1 MGLQLTYSALGTL
14 IIELRRPL
22 FGSRRCQAPI
32 EAMDREVA
40 DLLEHLERYRAVT
53 LQALDLV
60 DADALTWRPGADYY
74 SLCQQFIHIAQAED
88 FHSRG
93 IFDNDW
99 NVDRVRLPKE
109 CWNPEQIKGY
119 FERVREFTRS
129 RVQQLS
135 SSDFDRVLT
144 IPGTPGD
151 WTVRSWLWFI
161 LEHELHH
168 KGQIWLYLRQMGITP
183 PFYAMPL
190 DPGARPDI
198 KARQDLGG
206 F

>member
-1 MGLQLTYSALGTL
+1 
-14 IIELRRPL
+14 
-22 FGSRRCQAPI
+22 
-32 EAMDREVA
+32 MDREVV
-40 DLLEHLERYRAVT
+40 DLLEHLDRYRAVT

-60 DADALTWRPGADYY
+60 DARSLEWRPGADYY

-88 FHSRG
+88 FHAHG
-93 IFDNDW
+93 LFEDDW

-109 CWNPEQIKGY
+109 CWHHERIKAHFVG
-119 FERVREFTRS
+119 VREFTRS
-129 RVQQLS
+129 RIESLNRE
-135 SSDFDRVLT
+135 DLDRLLT

-190 DPGARPDI
+190 EQGARPDI
-198 KARQDLGG
+198 AARQELGG

>member
-1 MGLQLTYSALGTL
+1 MGPQLTFWALGTPWTFHRAARL
-14 IIELRRPL
+14 LRAS
-22 FGSRRCQAPI
+22 SRSYTDPM
-32 EAMDREVA
+32 EREVA

-53 LQALDLV
+53 LQALDSV
-60 DADALTWRPGADYY
+60 DAAGLDWRPGVDYY

-88 FHSRG
+88 FHAHG
-93 IFDNDW
+93 VFEDDW

-109 CWNPEQIKGY
+109 CWDPERIRSF
-119 FERVREFTRS
+119 FETVRAYTRP
-129 RVQQLS
+129 RIEALRRA
-135 SSDFDRVLT
+135 DLERVLT

-190 DPGARPDI
+190 EKGLRPDI
-198 KARQDLGG
+198 AARQELGG

>member
-1 MGLQLTYSALGTL
+1 ML
-14 IIELRRPL
+14 
-22 FGSRRCQAPI
+22 GSRRCQALS
-32 EAMDREVA
+32 ETMEREVT

-53 LQALDLV
+53 LQALELMDVEKL
-60 DADALTWRPGADYY
+60 AWRPGSDYY

-88 FHSRG
+88 FHGRG
-93 IFDNDW
+93 IFEDDW
-99 NVDRVRLPKE
+99 NMDRLRLPKE
-109 CWNPEQIKGY
+109 CWSAEQIRGL
-119 FERVREFTRS
+119 FLDVREFTRS
-129 RVQQLS
+129 RVQRLRS
-135 SSDFDRVLT
+135 NDLDRVLT
-144 IPGTPGD
+144 VPGTPGD

-183 PFYAMPL
+183 PFYAMAL
-190 DPGARPDI
+190 DAGARPDI